1 MKQTRLSKF
10 GKVVIV
16 AAVLITLG
24 AMTLLVAAQSTW
36 PFDYDPMTWD
46 ANDPGMASP
55 PYNPSDELGIYYM
68 DTDGFDLPIKTVAS
82 NPDLR
87 YYVEILD
94 PDGNPVAEQY
104 VGGTSG
110 DPEQPSEYT
119 IQIPHGLLGQ
129 YRIRTKNG
137 DITDRFMVRDSSE
150 IPEFSTIAIPVAAIL
165 GLALYFQRRRFR
177 NN

>member
-68 DTDGFDLPIKTVAS
+68 SPDGFDLPIKTVAS
-82 NPDLR
+82 DPMQS
-87 YYVEILD
+87 YEIEILD
-94 PDGNPVAEQY
+94 PDSNIVAEQY
-104 VGGTSG
+104 VSGTSG
-110 DPEQPSEYT
+110 IPEQSRDYIIPV
-119 IQIPHGLLGQ
+119 PHGLLGE

-137 DITDRFMVRDSSE
+137 PVTDRLIVRDSSE
-150 IPEFSTIAIPVAAIL
+150 IPEFSTVAIPVAGVL

>member
-36 PFDYDPMTWD
+36 PFNYDPMTWD
-46 ANDPGMASP
+46 ANDPN
-55 PYNPSDELGIYYM
+55 PYSPSDELGVYYM
-68 DTDGFDLPIKTVAS
+68 GPDGFDLPIKTVAS
-82 NPDLR
+82 NPDFE
-87 YYVEILD
+87 YDIEILD
-94 PDGNPVAEQY
+94 PDSNPVAEKH
-104 VGGTSG
+104 VSGTSG
-110 DPEQPSEYT
+110 IPEQPREYT
-119 IQIPHGLLGQ
+119 LNIPHGPLGR
-129 YRIRTKNG
+129 YKIRTKG
-137 DITDRFMVRDSSE
+137 TADITDRFMVRDSSE
-150 IPEFSTIAIPVAAIL
+150 IPEFSTVAIPVAGVL